1 MKKLVA
7 IVGPTATGKTA
18 LSIRLARRF
27 QGEVV
32 NADSRQVYRYMD
44 IGTAKPTPEERAQ
57 VPHHLLDIV
66 GPDEPF
72 SLGQWLAL
80 ARAALE
86 DIWARGAL
94 PVLVGGTGQ
103 YVWALLE
110 GWTVPKVPPQPELRR
125 ELAARAARE
134 GPQAL
139 HQELEAR
146 DPEAARFIDPRNVRR
161 VIRALEVICAT
172 GRPFSVLRRKEGPDF
187 RHLCI
192 GLWLPRED
200 LYRRVDQRVEE
211 MMARGLVEEV
221 RRLLA
226 MGYSCDLPAMTGLG
240 YRQICA
246 YLRGEISLEEAVAR
260 IKWETHRLVRHQENW
275 FRRTDPRIAWLRAD
289 DSALEEKA
297 SGMVEEFLKT
307 GEVARPCAS

>member
-1 MKKLVA
+1 MRKLVA
-7 IVGPTATGKTA
+7 IVGPTATGKTS
-18 LSIRLARRF
+18 LSLCLARRF
-27 QGEVV
+27 RGEVV
-32 NADSRQVYRYMD
+32 NADSRQVYRHMD

-57 VPHHLLDIV
+57 APHHLLDV
-66 GPDEPF
+66 VTPDQPF

-94 PVLVGGTGQ
+94 PLVVGGTGQ

-125 ELAARAARE
+125 QLEERVAHQ

-139 HQELEAR
+139 YRELQAR
-146 DPEAARFIDPRNVRR
+146 DPAAAQFIDPRNVRR
-161 VIRALEVICAT
+161 VIRALEVIYAT
-172 GRPFSVLRRKEGPDF
+172 GRPFSALRRKEGPGF
-187 RHLCI
+187 GYLCI
-192 GLWLPRED
+192 GLWLPRQE
-200 LYRRVDQRVEE
+200 LYRRIDGRVEE
-211 MMARGLVEEV
+211 MIARGLVEEV

-226 MGYSCDLPAMTGLG
+226 MGYSCHLPSMTSLG

-246 YLRGEISLEEAVAR
+246 YLRGEVALEVAVAR

-275 FRRTDPRIAWLRAD
+275 FRRTDPRITWLRAD
-289 DSALEEKA
+289 DPELAEKA
-297 SGMVEEFLKT
+297 FGLVEMFLQREEMV
-307 GEVARPCAS
+307 RPCAL